1 MGIINQGILGGFSG
15 KVGPIVGFRW
25 KSNYYIRA
33 RAAKVSNPRTPK
45 QQEQRGKFATAF
57 SFLKAIKPF
66 IRIGYK
72 EFTQDKSA
80 FNAAMSY
87 TLKRAVTGSGK
98 EIRIDFNRVL
108 VSMGTLM
115 PIFEGTATQNGNK
128 MYFNWQDNSGMGNA
142 EDTDIAM
149 LLVYNK
155 DKETAVYDTKTALRS
170 SQHAELQL
178 PSDWQDDEL
187 IAYLSFCSADGNTI
201 ANSIRLSVSVI
212 DTPENEIEIL
222 TEPIPKNY
230 KTKFIIRSPQ
240 GHSDMEVQA
249 TTMDRYFT
257 PGSATLNSLHTKSQ
271 YPVNKKLTPCRQG
284 INFLLIVFTVYKTPA
299 SVSLFCIFL
308 LLLL

>member
-98 EIRIDFNRVL
+98 EIRIDFDRAL

-249 TTMDRYFT
+249 TTIDRYFT
-257 PGSATLNSLHTKSQ
+257 PGSAALNSLHTKSQ
-271 YPVNKKLTPCRQG
+271 YPVNKKLSPCRQG

>member
-98 EIRIDFNRVL
+98 EIRIDFDRVL
-108 VSMGTLM
+108 ISMGTLM

-178 PSDWQDDEL
+178 PPDWQDDEL

-249 TTMDRYFT
+249 TTIDRYFT

>member
-72 EFTQDKSA
+72 EFTQEKSA
-80 FNAAMSY
+80 FNSAMSY

-98 EIRIDFNRVL
+98 EIKIDFDRAL

-115 PIFEGTATQNGNK
+115 PVFEGTATQNGNK
-128 MYFNWQDNSGMGNA
+128 VHFKWQDNSGMGNA

-155 DKETAVYDTKTALRS
+155 DEETAVYDTEATLRS
-170 SQHAELQL
+170 ARHAELQL

-187 IAYLSFCSADGNTI
+187 IAYLSFRSADGSCV
-201 ANSIRLSVSVI
+201 ANSIRLTVTVDKTDLPAPDQEASTLCTSSDLIPLYPKPKQPVINNVSVK
-212 DTPENEIEIL
+212 DL
-222 TEPIPKNY
+222 TYYTLTGKP
-230 KTKFIIRSPQ
+230 FQ
-240 GHSDMEVQA
+240 GRLYG
-249 TTMDRYFT
+249 T
-257 PGSATLNSLHTKSQ
+257 G
-271 YPVNKKLTPCRQG
+271 
-284 INFLLIVFTVYKTPA
+284 
-299 SVSLFCIFL
+299 
-308 LLLL
+308 